1 MNLATKKMNR
11 ELVHTPDGVRDIYG
25 RECSDRSTVK
35 HRIKEIMKRFG
46 YSNITTPTFEFFE
59 VFAKEISQE
68 NSKDLYKFFDND
80 GSTIVLRPDFT
91 PSVARCIAKY
101 FMENDDPVR
110 ICYSGNTFTN
120 NHRLQGKMSEHTQL
134 GAELMCDGS
143 VYADAEII
151 AMMIQSLEETVLKDF
166 QVTIGEADYYRGIC
180 EEAKI
185 DEATEIEL
193 RDAIS
198 GKNYFAAEKIL
209 IDAGVEDKYINILLN
224 SPDFAKANELDNAL
238 INVNNK
244 RSSSAI
250 AHLKSLYQKLKIY
263 GVEKYISF
271 DLSMLSP
278 LNYYTGVMF
287 RAYTYGVGDAIATGG
302 RYDTLLSKFGKD
314 APAIGFMVDLEYLM
328 KALYSQKI
336 NIPFAEGHQTLYF
349 TDDNYEEIL
358 QKARKLRNAGYY
370 VALEKISES

>member
-1 MNLATKKMNR
+1 
-11 ELVHTPDGVRDIYG
+11 
-25 RECSDRSTVK
+25 
-35 HRIKEIMKRFG
+35 
-46 YSNITTPTFEFFE
+46 
-59 VFAKEISQE
+59 
-68 NSKDLYKFFDND
+68 
-80 GSTIVLRPDFT
+80 
-91 PSVARCIAKY
+91 
-101 FMENDDPVR
+101 
-110 ICYSGNTFTN
+110 
-120 NHRLQGKMSEHTQL
+120 
-134 GAELMCDGS
+134 MCDGS

-151 AMMIQSLEETVLKDF
+151 AMMIQSLEETGLKDF

-209 IDAGVEDKYINILLN
+209 IDAGVENKYINILLN

-238 INVNNK
+238 FNVNNK